1 MEVIVEELGGNDG
14 VRDGLVEA
22 SVGVADDEERGES
35 FNVI

>member
-1 MEVIVEELGGNDG
+1 MEVLVEELGDNDG

-22 SVGVADDEERGES
+22 FVGVADDEERSES

>member
-22 SVGVADDEERGES
+22 FVGVADDEERGES